1 MGLGASDL
9 LLAFASILLFHKGQ
23 IAEKLPLYCIG
34 LSYCTLFFSISF
46 NSLPVTFSCWTCYQ
60 LERNLWL
67 KWFPWKGYNRLL
79 NPGYSDPCW
88 MFSKPLKYSSLPAI
102 RIFGALSEA
111 NNFFNNQRLYYFF
124 NFIAKVNKY
133 FYKKLTKR

>member
-9 LLAFASILLFHKGQ
+9 LLAFAPILLFHKGQ

-46 NSLPVTFSCWTCYQ
+46 NSLPATFSCWTCYQ

-88 MFSKPLKYSSLPAI
+88 MFSKPLRNILVFLLLEYFELCLKRKTFLTINLFIIFLILLPQWTN
-102 RIFGALSEA
+102 IFL
-111 NNFFNNQRLYYFF
+111 R
-124 NFIAKVNKY
+124 
-133 FYKKLTKR
+133 